1 MLTRFVGHPE
11 YSDLYSISSHCCL
24 WWQPPFPSKKCFQ
37 YILSALQYSE
47 KGMSHKD
54 EPNALNINRAVP
66 SLTGRP
72 NVAPER
78 AALTAS
84 VEPRRGAPESKEKW
98 HDTNK

>member
-66 SLTGRP
+66 
-72 NVAPER
+72 
-78 AALTAS
+78 
-84 VEPRRGAPESKEKW
+84 
-98 HDTNK
+98 